1 MEEWEYLEGHQDRY
15 QDVKMEERRPLTPR
29 DGSRRRNPPER
40 CPRPLYPQDCPE
52 ENHNIPEEHQGEDLI
67 DIKVEVKDEVEE
79 TMDVW
84 ADQQDGSRRM
94 NPPERCPR
102 PLYPQDCPEEN
113 HNIPEDHQRE
123 DLISIKEEEDLEEA
137 MSGGQQC
144 MNVVKEETPDVT
156 TAFYSNMSSNEDLG
170 ALQSGQDTNENNF
183 SRMPSS
189 SAASSQSARGS
200 AASSSEGEGS
210 QREQRGRGQGVAS
223 GRRVSQRDQG
233 DSIDVDLLISCIQE
247 RGPLWDSRDP
257 RHMDQVVL
265 RRLWAEVAKSLWD
278 GFDSASAK
286 DKGNFIKKLRTRWRS
301 MKDRFNKGLRNEEEQ
316 SRSGAAAAKSVPYKY
331 NRALQFLRPVL
342 GRRQTHSS
350 TLERAR
356 PSEAERHASP
366 SDPCQPSH
374 SDSRL
379 APPSGEPAAG
389 PSGVP
394 LPEAS
399 GAPSF
404 GNSRQRQRASD
415 RPAMPEFLHMSTVF
429 QNCFEELSDKMD
441 TRLSNIDR
449 RLENLEA
456 ELSNPAKPFLST
468 IGKGMVEHLTPELQ
482 ISVMQSCNNAY
493 VRALQ
498 QSRVAQSATLPVVPS
513 PASMTPTPAAEPLQP
528 PHPGPSAERRHHM
541 HHSIVPPTPAP
552 ARPSSSRSRHDVG
565 AAAGEK
571 KRKRRKRTHTEAL
584 AAPIQTPSSRRG
596 SSRSRSS
603 QGPSRTRPRLVLP
616 PPSPTEV
623 AVSSP
628 VYPAEGLDLPSSLL
642 DSGSSYSS
650 SSPHSQPETY
660 HSPMVA
666 EVDTP

>member
-1 MEEWEYLEGHQDRY
+1 MASE
-15 QDVKMEERRPLTPR
+15 
-29 DGSRRRNPPER
+29 S
-40 CPRPLYPQDCPE
+40 
-52 ENHNIPEEHQGEDLI
+52 EH
-67 DIKVEVKDEVEE
+67 
-79 TMDVW
+79 
-84 ADQQDGSRRM
+84 
-94 NPPERCPR
+94 
-102 PLYPQDCPEEN
+102 
-113 HNIPEDHQRE
+113 
-123 DLISIKEEEDLEEA
+123 
-137 MSGGQQC
+137 
-144 MNVVKEETPDVT
+144 
-156 TAFYSNMSSNEDLG
+156 
-170 ALQSGQDTNENNF
+170 
-183 SRMPSS
+183 
-189 SAASSQSARGS
+189 SQSARGS
-200 AASSSEGEGS
+200 AASSSEGEGT
-210 QREQRGRGQGVAS
+210 QREQRARGQGVAS

-233 DSIDVDLLISCIQE
+233 DSGIDVELLISSIQE

-265 RRLWAEVAKSLWD
+265 RRLWVEVAKSLWD

-286 DKGNFIKKLRTRWRS
+286 DKGNFLKKLRTRWRS
-301 MKDRFNKGLRNEEEQ
+301 MKDRFNKGLRTEEEQ

-331 NRALQFLRPVL
+331 HRALQFLRPIL

-356 PSEAERHASP
+356 PAGADLHESP
-366 SDPCQPSH
+366 SDPSQPSH
-374 SDSRL
+374 SDSRF

-415 RPAMPEFLHMSTVF
+415 RPAMPEFLHLSTVF
-429 QNCFEELSDKMD
+429 QNCFKALSDKMD

-449 RLENLEA
+449 RLETMES
-456 ELSNPAKPFLST
+456 ELSSPAKHFFST
-468 IGKGMVEHLTPELQ
+468 IAKGMVEHLTPELQ
-482 ISVMQSCNNAY
+482 ISVMQACNTAY

-498 QSRVAQSATLPVVPS
+498 QARVMQSATMPVVPS
-513 PASMTPTPAAEPLQP
+513 LASMTPTPAAEPLQP
-528 PHPGPSAERRHHM
+528 PHRGPRAELRHHR

-552 ARPSSSRSRHDVG
+552 ARPSSSRSRHSGG

-571 KRKRRKRTHTEAL
+571 RKMKRRRTHTEAL
-584 AAPIQTPSSRRG
+584 AAPIQTPSARRG

-603 QGPSRTRPRLVLP
+603 QGQPRAWQRLVLP
-616 PPSPTEV
+616 PPSPTDV

-642 DSGSSYSS
+642 DSGSASS
-650 SSPHSQPETY
+650 SSPHSQTPETY
-660 HSPMVA
+660 HSPLVA

>member
-1 MEEWEYLEGHQDRY
+1 MASE
-15 QDVKMEERRPLTPR
+15 
-29 DGSRRRNPPER
+29 S
-40 CPRPLYPQDCPE
+40 
-52 ENHNIPEEHQGEDLI
+52 EH
-67 DIKVEVKDEVEE
+67 
-79 TMDVW
+79 
-84 ADQQDGSRRM
+84 
-94 NPPERCPR
+94 
-102 PLYPQDCPEEN
+102 
-113 HNIPEDHQRE
+113 
-123 DLISIKEEEDLEEA
+123 
-137 MSGGQQC
+137 
-144 MNVVKEETPDVT
+144 
-156 TAFYSNMSSNEDLG
+156 
-170 ALQSGQDTNENNF
+170 
-183 SRMPSS
+183 
-189 SAASSQSARGS
+189 SQSARGS

-210 QREQRGRGQGVAS
+210 QREQRGQGQDVAS

-233 DSIDVDLLISCIQE
+233 DSGIDVELLISSIQE

-265 RRLWAEVAKSLWD
+265 RRLWIEVAKSLWD
-278 GFDSASAK
+278 GFDSASST
-286 DKGNFIKKLRTRWRS
+286 DRSNFIKKLKTRWRS
-301 MKDRFNKGLRNEEEQ
+301 MKDRFNKGLRTEEEQ

-331 NRALQFLRPVL
+331 NRQLQFLRPIL

-356 PSEAERHASP
+356 PSEAELHASP
-366 SDPCQPSH
+366 SDPSQPSH

-415 RPAMPEFLHMSTVF
+415 RPAMPEFLHLSTIF
-429 QNCFEELSDKMD
+429 QNCFKALSDKMD
-441 TRLSNIDR
+441 TRLSNIER
-449 RLENLEA
+449 RLETLEA
-456 ELSNPAKPFLST
+456 ELSNPAKHFLST
-468 IGKGMVEHLTPELQ
+468 IAKGIVEHLTPELQ

-498 QSRVAQSATLPVVPS
+498 QARVMQSATLPVVPS
-513 PASMTPTPAAEPLQP
+513 LASMTPTPAAESLQP
-528 PHPGPSAERRHHM
+528 PHRGPRAERRHHR

-552 ARPSSSRSRHDVG
+552 ARPSSSHSRPSGG

-584 AAPIQTPSSRRG
+584 AAPISTPTTRRG

-603 QGPSRTRPRLVLP
+603 QGQPRTYQRLVLP
-616 PPSPTEV
+616 PPSPTDV
-623 AVSSP
+623 AVSP

-642 DSGSSYSS
+642 DYGSSSSS
-650 SSPHSQPETY
+650 SSPPRSQTSHTY
-660 HSPMVA
+660 HSPLVA